1 MNDIDIFLKED
12 LGYIGDITSDSL
24 FNKEIT
30 KAKIIA
36 KEEGIIAGVEESKKI
51 YQELKVK
58 TNFFLNDGDSIKKNK
73 LISELN
79 GKATSILK
87 GERLVLN
94 ILGRMSGIA
103 TKTKKFVNKV
113 KKINPNITIAATRKT
128 TPGFRKYEKKAV
140 LIGGGEPHR
149 MGLYDAVMIKDNH
162 IKIIGS
168 VDVAIKTVKQ
178 KIKNK
183 IIEIEVENEIDAIN
197 SAKLGAN
204 VIMLD
209 NFEPETAKNI
219 SEKIKK
225 INSKILIEVSGGIN
239 LENIQ
244 KYASFADRISLG
256 CITHSVKNIDF
267 SLEII

>member
-1 MNDIDIFLKED
+1 MNDIDIFLEED

-24 FNKEIT
+24 FNKEIST
-30 KAKIIA
+30 AKIIA

-103 TKTKKFVNKV
+103 TKTNKFVNKV
-113 KKINPNITIAATRKT
+113 KKINPNVTIAATRKT

-149 MGLYDAVMIKDNH
+149 MGLYDAVMICNKDCQ
-162 IKIIGS
+162 
-168 VDVAIKTVKQ
+168 T
-178 KIKNK
+178 KN
-183 IIEIEVENEIDAIN
+183 
-197 SAKLGAN
+197 
-204 VIMLD
+204 
-209 NFEPETAKNI
+209 
-219 SEKIKK
+219 
-225 INSKILIEVSGGIN
+225 
-239 LENIQ
+239 
-244 KYASFADRISLG
+244 
-256 CITHSVKNIDF
+256 
-267 SLEII
+267 